1 MIDLNF
7 LKFDTINNCNQQKIQ
22 IMANYNH
29 HDPDYKEMEDCMYDG
44 MDCNDYMFEQVLSN
58 L

>member
-1 MIDLNF
+1 
-7 LKFDTINNCNQQKIQ
+7 
-22 IMANYNH
+22 MANYNH